1 MKHLPSQPALPI
13 RLLVADDGATIAAVA
28 ALLRTL
34 ALEFIVANV
43 GAEQAS
49 TFLRENDADALG
61 RRLADGFVYHVAEDD
76 GAIAGFIGMRA
87 QQHVFH
93 LFVGRPW
100 QRRGVARR
108 LWEVA
113 RAHAIAAGGAAPF
126 TVNASN
132 YAVDAYTRLGFVRSA
147 PMREKNGIEFHPM
160 QWSEQAN

>member
-1 MKHLPSQPALPI
+1 MLI
-13 RLLVADDGATIAAVA
+13 RPLVADDIATVAAVA
-28 ALLRTL
+28 RLLRTL
-34 ALEFIVANV
+34 SLEFIVADV
-43 GAEQAS
+43 APEQAA
-49 TFLRENDADALG
+49 TFLRENDADALA

-93 LFVGRPW
+93 LFVGSPW

-108 LWEVA
+108 LWEFA

-132 YAVDAYTRLGFVRSA
+132 YAVDAYARLGFVRTA
-147 PMREKNGIEFHPM
+147 PMMEKNGIQFNPM
-160 QWSEQAN
+160 QWSD